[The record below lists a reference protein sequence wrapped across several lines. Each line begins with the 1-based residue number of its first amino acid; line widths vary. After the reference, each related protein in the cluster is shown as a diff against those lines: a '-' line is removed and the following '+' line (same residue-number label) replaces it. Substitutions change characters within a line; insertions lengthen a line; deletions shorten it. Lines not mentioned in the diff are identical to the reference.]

1 MVTAPAVDP
10 ETVQHPVRY
19 NTPAA
24 NVITVENRAL
34 SDGVLN
40 AVGE

>member
-19 NTPAA
+19 NTAAA

-34 SDGVLN
+34 SDGLLN